1 MERAIGILKRELK
14 SLEERAEYF
23 KKQIEYNKKE
33 LNFFEGKD
41 FRDYIERTYN
51 EFDKEHIYDSNRE
64 KIYCLR
70 YNLEKHKD
78 NLNSCYEVIEE
89 VKTAIKILA
98 GKSD

>member
-1 MERAIGILKRELK
+1 MKRVIGILQRELK
-14 SLEERAEYF
+14 ILSERVEYF
-23 KKQIEYNKKE
+23 KKQIEYNEKE

-51 EFDKEHIYDSNRE
+51 EFDKKHMYDSNKE

-70 YNLEKHKD
+70 CGLEKYKD